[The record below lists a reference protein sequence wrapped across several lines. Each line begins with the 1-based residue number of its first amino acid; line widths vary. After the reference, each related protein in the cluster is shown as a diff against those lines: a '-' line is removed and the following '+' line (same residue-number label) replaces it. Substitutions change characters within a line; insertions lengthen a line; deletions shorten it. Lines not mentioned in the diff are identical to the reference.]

1 MICYKYVLKCPGDL
15 RSNRY
20 INDLA
25 AVCNSLLFC
34 HFAFAARKRVF
45 TPKYYSVGSEP
56 KISKP
61 RFSGEFPLFRPCAF
75 DLVCQVFKSYA
86 FLFFSKSQYGCVLL
100 TDIRRKMRRLLKR
113 LFPRVSGGDAFSA
126 PSRAPTGGEGI
137 RAIHIKKGIIKLLLF
152 FKRCGIVIMRE
163 YDLTFYEGRGMIS
176 QLKTFVSQISSS
188 PAGST

>member
-126 PSRAPTGGEGI
+126 PPRALEQGSFARQAA
-137 RAIHIKKGIIKLLLF
+137 RAYRNQESNTHQKRDFSNILFTFSPGYDIINIYQFISVLF
-152 FKRCGIVIMRE
+152 A
-163 YDLTFYEGRGMIS
+163 L
-176 QLKTFVSQISSS
+176 FV
-188 PAGST
+188 